1 MAFAQSSVDG
11 IGSICGRVL
20 DEKGTPASN
29 IHVIAMVMSPSGHS
43 GGYPGAPTDASGH
56 YCIEGLQLGEY
67 VLTADDEG
75 LGYPQR
81 GSSFY
86 SWHTPDPRATL
97 TAQVLMAH
105 LDWQVP
111 FRAGF
116 LRLHL
121 PAAHT
126 ANDRVPMKFELVVR
140 SRPRLGLMSVT
151 TFPEMEKSKVITE
164 LLPPD
169 EDVLLTVTS
178 PDHLR
183 WPDDGSEGRL
193 LHLHS
198 GEMQELAIPSLKA
211 NP

>member
-1 MAFAQSSVDG
+1 MAFAQSSVDA
-11 IGSICGRVL
+11 IGSLCGRVL

-29 IHVIAMVMSPSGHS
+29 IHVIAMGMNP
-43 GGYPGAPTDASGH
+43 GGYSGAYPGTRTDASGH

-67 VLTADDEG
+67 VLTADDKR

-81 GSSFY
+81 RTGFF
-86 SWHTPDPRATL
+86 SWHTPDPRVTL
-97 TAQVLMAH
+97 TAQVLTAH
-105 LDWQVP
+105 LDWQIE

-116 LRLHL
+116 LRIHL

-151 TFPEMEKSKVITE
+151 TFSDVITV

-183 WPDDGSEGRL
+183 CPDDGSEGRL
-193 LHLHS
+193 PHLHS
-198 GEMQELAIPSLKA
+198 GEIQELAIPSLKA